1 MAIDTKRAIS
11 AKFEREDGAIRG
23 RRAISGVV
31 GAYNTA
37 SRHATFLGGLDR
49 YQLVWCAGASL
60 VGYEARMSWVKSPV
74 VGWATAKSV
83 AAGCDAYH
91 DKMTRLRP
99 ANCELCDQ
107 LLAIC
112 A

>member
-1 MAIDTKRAIS
+1 
-11 AKFEREDGAIRG
+11 
-23 RRAISGVV
+23 
-31 GAYNTA
+31 
-37 SRHATFLGGLDR
+37 
-49 YQLVWCAGASL
+49 
-60 VGYEARMSWVKSPV
+60 MSWVKSPV

>member
-49 YQLVWCAGASL
+49 YQLCGVPAPSL
-60 VGYEARMSWVKSPV
+60 VGYAVRMRGEESSRGLGHRQ
-74 VGWATAKSV
+74 VGRR
-83 AAGCDAYH
+83 
-91 DKMTRLRP
+91 RLRCLP
-99 ANCELCDQ
+99 RQDDQIAAREL
-107 LLAIC
+107 
-112 A
+112 